1 MFAAIV
7 AAVVTSVATFTE
19 ATPEITTIAS
29 AVCLFAIAFAGFC
42 GWKNYRSLNLLADAL
57 NDGDTDDLFALSTP
71 ATKPIVQALMNYTT
85 SVDGKTEAI
94 EDKVTEL
101 SLQFQLLQRQK
112 SNSEAVIYSIRDIVI
127 VTDAFDRVIMV
138 SLAAAEFFGFD
149 AEQAYL
155 KPIGELVSDENFV
168 SLMVRSRHGRVG
180 HVKHELTFD
189 GDVDGRIFDCVIS
202 CVKDDKDIIAGVV
215 AVAHDI
221 TREKELSKTKNDF
234 VSHVSH
240 ELKTPLASI
249 NGYAEMLVDGEAKNE
264 EDVKQFATVIQ
275 TQAQRLNRLIED
287 ILNISR
293 IESGLTKID
302 KQPVSVAVLISDAIE
317 MIKSYAAEK
326 DITVVEP
333 HSIICDQVYAD
344 KDMITQVIINLL
356 SNAVKYTPQGGQVS
370 ITCDVNDADHLVD
383 VVVSDTGVGI
393 SAEAIEHVFEKFYRV
408 EENKKYAKGTGL
420 GLNLVK
426 QIVEKIHEGTV
437 SVTSKPNEGSR
448 FEFTL
453 PLESAAIAQTV

>member
-1 MFAAIV
+1 
-7 AAVVTSVATFTE
+7 
-19 ATPEITTIAS
+19 
-29 AVCLFAIAFAGFC
+29 
-42 GWKNYRSLNLLADAL
+42 
-57 NDGDTDDLFALSTP
+57 
-71 ATKPIVQALMNYTT
+71 
-85 SVDGKTEAI
+85 
-94 EDKVTEL
+94 
-101 SLQFQLLQRQK
+101 
-112 SNSEAVIYSIRDIVI
+112 
-127 VTDAFDRVIMV
+127 MV
-138 SLAAAEFFGFD
+138 SSAAAEFFGFD
-149 AEQAYL
+149 VEQSYL

-168 SLMVRSRHGRVG
+168 SLMARSRHGRIG

-189 GDVDGRIFDCVIS
+189 GDVDGRIFDCIIS
-202 CVKDDKDIIAGVV
+202 CVKDDKDLIAGVV
-215 AVAHDI
+215 AVIHDV

-264 EDVKQFATVIQ
+264 DDIKQFATVIQ
-275 TQAQRLNRLIED
+275 SQAQRLNRLIED

-302 KQPVSVAVLISDAIE
+302 KQPVSVAVLIADAVE

-326 DITVVEP
+326 DITIVEP
-333 HSIICDQVYAD
+333 HSIICDQVCAD

-356 SNAVKYTPQGGQVS
+356 SNAVKYTPQGGQVTIS
-370 ITCDVNDADHLVD
+370 CDVNDIDHLVC
-383 VVVSDTGVGI
+383 VAVSDTGVGI
-393 SAEAIEHVFEKFYRV
+393 GADAIEHVFDKFYRV

-437 SVTSKPNEGSR
+437 SVTSKTDEGSR